1 LRRHG
6 CMWGRS
12 TFSLS
17 TTVLSSTKFTFC
29 TCRVLWAGMS
39 YQIVHLQS
47 CEITC
52 KCASGTAPGPCY
64 QFAFAS
70 LSLSLCFKPSR
81 SINSHRQVH
90 KRTALARSCTPPP
103 PPRHPRDGWMRAAFF
118 VRVSRR
124 THAHTHTRASR
135 LRQI

>member
-1 LRRHG
+1 MQQHTVLRRHG

-70 LSLSLCFKPSR
+70 LSLSFKPSR

-90 KRTALARSCTPPP
+90 KRTALARCCTPPRHSQAAAP
-103 PPRHPRDGWMRAAFF
+103 EGCAPRRILF
-118 VRVSRR
+118 VHFSRR
-124 THAHTHTRASR
+124 THTRVRAA
-135 LRQI
+135 